1 MIPRWWFRRI
11 PRSLPPFLPTL
22 LSPLCPSLSVC
33 LPAAFLYEWRN
44 FQISV
49 PPPRSLVPTGRIKES
64 FTVAMLSHRVR
75 AQTPQIHLHTRGDAH
90 EIQIYF
96 KLCYKREAGAADQ
109 PRVRARAERTLC
121 NGVVQEQGY
130 KKWEKALSDKHEA
143 KFTRISDDTDVSLLY
158 HTYFFI
164 FFFLANHLR
173 RYCSCR
179 ARVVLKLQLSTT
191 TSNRIKIILR
201 YRIRAV
207 YLLKPATAACR
218 TEVCYNNIQNCYH
231 NLHISHS
238 WKQVPFFCHMHF

>member
-1 MIPRWWFRRI
+1 MV
-11 PRSLPPFLPTL
+11 SENPP
-22 LSPLCPSLSVC
+22 LSPSFSSYASFAALSLSLGLFTGSFSLWVEEFPDLCP
-33 LPAAFLYEWRN
+33 
-44 FQISV
+44 
-49 PPPRSLVPTGRIKES
+49 PPPSSPLVEAGRIKES

-75 AQTPQIHLHTRGDAH
+75 AQTPQIHLHSRGDAY

-96 KLCYKREAGAADQ
+96 KLSYKREAGAADQ

-121 NGVVQEQGY
+121 NGVVQEQVY

-158 HTYFFI
+158 HTYFYLFV
-164 FFFLANHLR
+164 FLQTIWGAIAAAEH
-173 RYCSCR
+173 
-179 ARVVLKLQLSTT
+179 VLFWSFSSAPLPPTGM
-191 TSNRIKIILR
+191 KIILR

-218 TEVCYNNIQNCYH
+218 TEVCYNNILNYYY

-238 WKQVPFFCHMHF
+238 WMQVPFFCHMHF

>member
-49 PPPRSLVPTGRIKES
+49 PPRSLVPTGRIKES

-121 NGVVQEQGY
+121 KGVVQEQGY

-158 HTYFFI
+158 HTYFLS
-164 FFFLANHLR
+164 FFFL
-173 RYCSCR
+173 
-179 ARVVLKLQLSTT
+179 QT
-191 TSNRIKIILR
+191 I
-201 YRIRAV
+201 
-207 YLLKPATAACR
+207 
-218 TEVCYNNIQNCYH
+218 
-231 NLHISHS
+231 
-238 WKQVPFFCHMHF
+238 